1 MALKQILAFAHEVA
15 FEHEVALEQE
25 LERGN
30 GS

>member
-1 MALKQILAFAHEVA
+1 MALKQVLA